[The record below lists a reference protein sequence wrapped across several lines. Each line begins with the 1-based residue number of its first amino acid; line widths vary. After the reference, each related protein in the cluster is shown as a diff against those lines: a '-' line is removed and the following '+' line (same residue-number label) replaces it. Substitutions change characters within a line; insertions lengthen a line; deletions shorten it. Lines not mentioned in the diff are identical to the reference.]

1 MEEKNNITDGLT
13 PDNSAETEQKA
24 PMADEE
30 TALLDDEQETTLTDG
45 ESSAQDEYVPQFA
58 DIADSSAYDQSAAPV
73 KVKKKSPVIPSIVIA
88 ACILLAAIICG
99 VIFLVFFNTSITGT
113 YVIETE
119 EVPDVQTYFIFEED
133 GKLTERAGSIELEGT
148 YEITT
153 ENNVSKLTLEIPAN
167 YLNVTYNYTLQGN
180 RLTGMKILL
189 SDDSGNSMTFA
200 PATYEETVVEPI
212 DKAQL
217 DSKLVG
223 TWEDTAGYGMEYTFN
238 DDNTIVMSS
247 YGANI
252 YGYYSAE
259 NDEVTIKYQAAELVE
274 NSATYS
280 FDGDS
285 LILNDLE
292 FAKVEE

>member
-24 PMADEE
+24 PIADEE
-30 TALLDDEQETTLTDG
+30 TALLDDEQETASSEG

-200 PATYEETVVEPI
+200 PETYEETVVEPI